1 MDPLS
6 QGLLGAALPQ
16 SIVKK
21 NSKLWVVAL
30 IGFLSGMAPDLDI
43 LIKSNSDPLLFL
55 EYHRQFTHSLL
66 FIPMGGFI
74 CASFFWLLLK
84 KYLSSNFTRIWIIA
98 TLGYGTHG
106 LLDACTSYGT
116 LLFWPF
122 SNERFAWNNISIVD
136 PLFTLPILLLLI
148 ISIVKNK
155 KIYSQIALAWAL
167 LYLTTGLIVHNEIKK
182 RATILAESRNH
193 KIETVSV
200 KPTLG
205 NLMLWKI
212 IYEYDGYFYTDGI
225 RILPSKKIIQGTKI
239 KKLNINHDLTWLNHN
254 SQQAIDLKRFNW
266 FSSNHL
272 AISSSNPN
280 LIIDA
285 RYSILPNEI
294 SGLWG
299 IELNKEAN
307 QSDHVK
313 FVSNRSLTQKPL
325 RQLWDMIWK
334 N

>member
-6 QGLLGAALPQ
+6 QGVMGAALPQ
-16 SIVKK
+16 STLNYK
-21 NSKLWVVAL
+21 SKPLVIFI
-30 IGFLSGMAPDLDI
+30 IGFFSGMAPDLDI
-43 LIKSNSDPLLFL
+43 FIKSNSDPLLFL
-55 EYHRQFTHSLL
+55 EYHRQFTHSLI
-66 FIPMGGFI
+66 FIPIGGFI

-84 KYLSSNFTRIWIIA
+84 KYFSSNFNKIWIIA

-116 LLFWPF
+116 LLLWPF

-148 ISIVKNK
+148 ISILKNK

-167 LYLTTGLIVHNEIKK
+167 LYLTTGLIIHNEIKK
-182 RATILAESRNH
+182 RAMILAESRNH
-193 KIETVSV
+193 KIESLSV

-205 NLMLWKI
+205 NLMLWKT

-225 RILPSKKIIQGTKI
+225 RIFPSKKIIQGTKI

-254 SQQAIDLKRFNW
+254 SQQAIDLNRFNW

-272 AISSSNPN
+272 AVSKSNPN

-299 IELNKEAN
+299 IELKKEAN

-313 FVSNRSLTQKPL
+313 FVSNRPLTQKPL
-325 RQLWDMIWK
+325 EQLWDMIWQK
-334 N
+334 

>member
-6 QGLLGAALPQ
+6 QGVLGAALPQ
-16 SIVKK
+16 SIVSNK
-21 NSKLWVVAL
+21 SKLYIIGL

-43 LIKSNSDPLLFL
+43 FIKSNSDPLLFL
-55 EYHRQFTHSLL
+55 EYHRQFTHSLI
-66 FIPMGGFI
+66 FIPIGGFL

-84 KYLSSNFTRIWIIA
+84 KYLSSNFTQIWIIA

-122 SNERFAWNNISIVD
+122 SNERFAWNNISIID

-148 ISIVKNK
+148 IGIAKNK
-155 KIYSQIALAWAL
+155 KIYSRIALAWAL
-167 LYLTTGLIVHNEIKK
+167 LYLTTGFIIHHEIKK
-182 RATILAESRNH
+182 SAMILAESRNH
-193 KIETVSV
+193 KIKTLSV

-225 RILPSKKIIQGTKI
+225 RILPSNKTIKGTKI
-239 KKLNINHDLTWLNHN
+239 KKLNVNDDLTWLNHN
-254 SQQAIDLKRFNW
+254 SQQAIDLNRFNW

-272 AISSSNPN
+272 AISPSNPN

-285 RYSILPNEI
+285 RYSIMPNEI

-325 RQLWDMIWK
+325 KQLWDMIWQ